1 MSLLSLRRGY
11 NETMVLRGIDDFCS
25 PLRVVTE
32 EETQGET
39 LDEVANDPN
48 N

>member
-1 MSLLSLRRGY
+1 
-11 NETMVLRGIDDFCS
+11 MVPRGIDDFLQS
-25 PLRVVTE
+25 FKRVMTE

-39 LDEVANDPN
+39 FDEVANDPN